1 MEHIINLRID
11 DMGEMAE
18 IYLNGECIMLGNF
31 WDFHPGVLDLLDK
44 KYGEFKGYNGLINA
58 IREQI
63 EKEGHTTHIIKERY
77 SYDSH

>member
-31 WDFHPGVLDLLDK
+31 WDFHTGVLNSIDR
-44 KYGEFKGYNGLINA
+44 KYGEFKGYNGLIKA
-58 IREQI
+58 ICEQLL
-63 EKEGHTTHIIKERY
+63 KEGHTTKLIKETY
-77 SYDSH
+77 SYEF